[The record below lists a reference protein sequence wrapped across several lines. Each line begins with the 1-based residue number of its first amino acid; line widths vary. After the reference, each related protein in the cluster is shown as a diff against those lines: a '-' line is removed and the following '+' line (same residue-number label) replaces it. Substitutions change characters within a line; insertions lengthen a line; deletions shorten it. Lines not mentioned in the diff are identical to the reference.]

1 MVFDG
6 LFELAIVWLMASGI
20 FVSKLIEG
28 GTKFLIVVSVRFQ
41 LIKYPILIINETK
54 NNGTFVYKKKQ
65 IQLYFFIEIFA
76 LSSVA
81 RVLVTLLS

>member
-41 LIKYPILIINETK
+41 QIKYPILIINETK

-65 IQLYFFIEIFA
+65 IQLYFFTEIFA
-76 LSSVA
+76 LSSVT

>member
-20 FVSKLIEG
+20 FLSKLIEG

-54 NNGTFVYKKKQ
+54 NNGTFVYKKKTD
-65 IQLYFFIEIFA
+65 LVVFFHRNFCVE
-76 LSSVA
+76 
-81 RVLVTLLS
+81 

>member
-1 MVFDG
+1 MVFDR

-54 NNGTFVYKKKQ
+54 NNGTFVYKKKTDSVV
-65 IQLYFFIEIFA
+65 FFHRNFCVE
-76 LSSVA
+76 
-81 RVLVTLLS
+81 